1 VSPNGF
7 NSGAARAFWT
17 HAKARRR
24 EEEGFF
30 DVEQHVLDKKQL
42 CRPELGS
49 GPMPQCGRETGG
61 IKIMIASEA
70 WMLKQVQHDG
80 RSYFSL
86 RAGE

>member
-1 VSPNGF
+1 MTGEMWGN
-7 NSGAARAFWT
+7 
-17 HAKARRR
+17 
-24 EEEGFF
+24 F
-30 DVEQHVLDKKQL
+30 DVEHHVQNKRQL
-42 CRPELGS
+42 RRPELGS

-86 RAGE
+86 RAVE